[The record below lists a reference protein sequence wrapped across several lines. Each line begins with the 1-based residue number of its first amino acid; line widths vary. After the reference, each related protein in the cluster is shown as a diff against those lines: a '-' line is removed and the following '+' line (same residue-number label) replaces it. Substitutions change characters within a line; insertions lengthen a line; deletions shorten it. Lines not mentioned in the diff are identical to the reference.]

1 MHINSLSPYSTL
13 PSFTIPKIEIQY
25 TSLLEKNNMETLVR
39 SMNTGFMTETWE
51 GVSAGHTISRQC
63 YSLHTHKEEWHRNDR
78 QELRT
83 MELSYC
89 ATRCMLSPP
98 LACDQVECSGC
109 SCRPVIVMMSVL
121 LLPAQDG
128 WHRAV
133 AVVAGWGSTQPRSAR
148 RHQSTHRAPDTSD
161 HVIMDTVWN
170 IHS

>member
-1 MHINSLSPYSTL
+1 
-13 PSFTIPKIEIQY
+13 
-25 TSLLEKNNMETLVR
+25 METLVR
-39 SMNTGFMTETWE
+39 SMNTGFMTVRRGREYQDT
-51 GVSAGHTISRQC
+51 TLLSRQ
-63 YSLHTHKEEWHRNDR
+63 YHSLHTHKEEWHRNMR

-121 LLPAQDG
+121 LAAQDG

-170 IHS
+170 IHSKDVKMT